1 MLKSL
6 FSKKTIDLLED
17 EKELLEKDLAVIKR
31 MLEYLDKSKN
41 ICTGIL
47 KLAVKEKDVKQ
58 VLENLLKIAEANQ
71 KEEGMLE
78 LESIRILEEKL
89 EQAID
94 EEVREEIS
102 TMLQLLQEQKQAW
115 EEMHALNQELK
126 EKGYKIK
133 PGIVSKI
140 RGVIEK
146 QMSLLKTH
154 ETVINKLLGK
164 VTETEEKIKDMLG
177 KIYGRAVSKERAAKM
192 EENLILSETEQLVP
206 CFILTT
212 KISDL
217 LGADA
222 IKRKELRDVF
232 RTVGAV
238 RIEKIV
244 LFKLDESQ
252 DLSILASC
260 PQPQP
265 QKIAGLIEQ
274 KLPGNARIKI
284 IKPIYSL

>member
-6 FSKKTIDLLED
+6 FSKKTLDLLED
-17 EKELLEKDLAVIKR
+17 EKELLAKDLAVIKS

-41 ICTGIL
+41 ICIGIL
-47 KLAVKEKDVKQ
+47 KFAVKEKDVKQ
-58 VLENLLKIAEANQ
+58 ILENLLETGRTKQ
-71 KEEGMLE
+71 KEEGRLE

-89 EQAID
+89 EQALD
-94 EEVREEIS
+94 EEVQEEIS
-102 TMLQLLQEQKQAW
+102 IMLQLLQEQKQSW

-133 PGIVSKI
+133 PGTVSKI
-140 RGVIEK
+140 REVIEK
-146 QMSLLKTH
+146 QTSLLKTH

-164 VTETEEKIKDMLG
+164 VTGAEGKIKEMLS
-177 KIYGRAVSKERAAKM
+177 KVYGRAVSKERVDKI
-192 EENLILSETEQLVP
+192 EKSLILSETEQLVP

-217 LGADA
+217 LETDV
-222 IKRKELRDVF
+222 IKRKKLRDVF
-232 RTVGAV
+232 STVGAV

-252 DLSILASC
+252 DLSILAGC
-260 PQPQP
+260 PPPQP
-265 QKIAGLIEQ
+265 QKTAGLIEQ
-274 KLPGNARIKI
+274 KLPGRIRVKI
-284 IKPIYSL
+284 IAVYSL